1 MMSEKVMQWH
11 IGNEEPPPPPIN
23 TKHTVQTS
31 IHEKRRVRLFKCS
44 WGVLVGV
51 CVVPTLHQ
59 STGTTDTTQWHIMHF
74 WCHSTSSPPLF
85 AMMDSE
91 QVYIHELARRS
102 VARAAL
108 HIGIDDISEEALDV
122 LADVLMNHVERIGKC
137 MSKLVE
143 SSGRTSAHTNI
154 LDAIEAIR
162 MTTSPVVN
170 QLHHKQQPD
179 TDNPYQISTTV
190 TWEQL
195 ASFCFGPT
203 WNQTGRVAAAGGGK
217 GVASE
222 TSGWVAPYIEE
233 VLHFPTASDRCAN
246 PHPLGPHAGL
256 SLHNHVVKEQV
267 GLDLIPDGVFLQKEW
282 GVLGEKTI
290 SVTKD
295 NADASD
301 GPAPKKAKTDKTV
314 NESNTPKKSK
324 PSYIP
329 RFFPPYPESYQHAT
343 RTIVETE
350 DTIANNADD
359 ATAIRSSL
367 VDLRG
372 SIYWGAIDTIS
383 VSPSVLPGRK
393 SAKTE
398 EMPTAIINPLARAS
412 VNRVSKILEGSLDQ
426 MN

>member
-1 MMSEKVMQWH
+1 
-11 IGNEEPPPPPIN
+11 
-23 TKHTVQTS
+23 
-31 IHEKRRVRLFKCS
+31 
-44 WGVLVGV
+44 
-51 CVVPTLHQ
+51 
-59 STGTTDTTQWHIMHF
+59 
-74 WCHSTSSPPLF
+74 
-85 AMMDSE
+85 MMDSE
-91 QVYIHELARRS
+91 QVYNHEIARRS

-122 LADVLMNHVERIGKC
+122 LADVLMNHVERIGKY

-170 QLHHKQQPD
+170 QLHHKQQTD
-179 TDNPYQISTTV
+179 TDSPYQISSTV

-217 GVASE
+217 GIASE
-222 TSGWVAPYIEE
+222 ISGWVAPYLEE
-233 VLHFPTASDRCAN
+233 VLHFPTASDHCAN

-267 GLDLIPDGVFLQKEW
+267 GLDQIPDGIFVQKEW
-282 GVLGEKTI
+282 GALDEKKI
-290 SVTKD
+290 STMK
-295 NADASD
+295 NDAEAID
-301 GPAPKKAKTDKTV
+301 GPAVKKAKLESTA
-314 NESNTPKKSK
+314 NESNAPKKPR

-329 RFFPPYPESYQHAT
+329 KFLPPYPESFQHAT

-350 DTIANNADD
+350 DTIASNADD

-372 SIYWGAIDTIS
+372 SMYWGAMDS
-383 VSPSVLPGRK
+383 VSATPAVLPGRR
-393 SAKTE
+393 STQAE
-398 EMPTAIINPLARAS
+398 EMPTATINPLARAS